1 MRFGLRNGIAR
12 SRKGFTLL
20 EVMVSVFIGAT
31 LLVATTTFI
40 FSMGELWGRGA
51 NVWLFQKHVRGVSRF
66 LEQSIQATSWKLPQG
81 EEEQTP
87 VHWYEW
93 SSREYRNRSL
103 LTFEMETSPGVLVWP
118 ESRLPYVV
126 CSLEFEKSEGLF
138 MLWRSRLEQDF
149 EEESPRR
156 TLISPFV
163 TGVKYYYIDYE
174 EDEEDAEWE
183 VQDDP
188 EKEADG
194 SYLLPQRIELVFEY
208 EGQEE
213 KRQVVLPTIFNGL
226 PIF

>member
-1 MRFGLRNGIAR
+1 MAR

-81 EEEQTP
+81 EEKQTP
-87 VHWYEW
+87 VYWYEW

-103 LTFEMETSPGVLVWP
+103 LTFEMERSPGVLVWP

>member
-1 MRFGLRNGIAR
+1 MRFGLRNGTAR

-20 EVMVSVFIGAT
+20 EVMVSVFIGAM

-51 NVWLFQKHVRGVSRF
+51 DVWLFQKHVRGVSRF
-66 LEQSIQATSWKLPQG
+66 LEQSIQTTSWRLPSG
-81 EEEQTP
+81 EEAEAP
-87 VHWYEW
+87 VYWFEW
-93 SSREYRNRSL
+93 NSREYQNNPL
-103 LTFEMETSPGVLVWP
+103 LTFELDVSPGILVWP

-126 CSLEFEKSEGLF
+126 CSLEFEEGEGLF
-138 MLWRSRLEQDF
+138 MLWRSRLEEDF
-149 EEESPRR
+149 EEESPRK

-163 TGVKYYYIDYE
+163 KSINYYYIDFE
-174 EDEEDAEWE
+174 EDEEDAEWDI
-183 VQDDP
+183 QDYP

-213 KRQVVLPTIFNGL
+213 KRQVILPMIFNGV
-226 PIF
+226 PMF